1 MEKDK
6 NKNIDLVL
14 HDNTGA
20 LLMLNKDERKL
31 MKELLNMT
39 LRSKNAREWIVKK
52 LGSRYIEVGENL
64 LKVMGE
70 K

>member
-14 HDNTGA
+14 HDKTGA
-20 LLMLNKDERKL
+20 LLMLDKNERKL
-31 MKELLNMT
+31 IKELLYMT
-39 LRSKNAREWIVKK
+39 LRSKNARGWIVKK
-52 LGSRYIEVGENL
+52 LGSQYIEVGENL
-64 LKVMGE
+64 LKTMGE

>member
-6 NKNIDLVL
+6 NNNIDLVL
-14 HDNTGA
+14 HDKTGA

-39 LRSKNAREWIVKK
+39 LSSKNARDWIIKK
-52 LGSRYIEVGENL
+52 LGSQYIEVGENL
-64 LKVMGE
+64 LKTMGE